1 MGEKLTHVPV
11 IDKEA
16 ADPQEKQPKVL
27 TESEALL
34 IAVKRYEDRIGY
46 CFPATR
52 VRGVNPRLFTTK
64 DIMEFTDDELHD
76 YIINCKLLDAIRF
89 MCDNIVPD

>member
-11 IDKEA
+11 LDEEVT
-16 ADPQEKQPKVL
+16 DPQEKQPKVL
-27 TESEALL
+27 TESEALR
-34 IAVKRYEDRIGY
+34 IAVERYEKRGGY
-46 CFPATR
+46 HFPATR
-52 VRGVNPRLFTTK
+52 ARGVHPRLFTTK

-76 YIINCKLLDAIRF
+76 YIINCELLDAIRF